1 MTKQRVITVHLSKPK
16 YLFANKI
23 VGNLFK
29 ERKETKRPKKSSVIN
44 LTR

>member
-1 MTKQRVITVHLSKPK
+1 MTKQKVITVHLSKPK

-29 ERKETKRPKKSSVIN
+29 DRKETRGAKKSSVIN